1 MFQYLNLNSLF
12 VPPCLTGALMN
23 MELFG
28 SAQESKENKFY
39 FYLDAFRSRQAARAV
54 KITSANWITSKSQG
68 GISTPL

>member
-1 MFQYLNLNSLF
+1 
-12 VPPCLTGALMN
+12 MN

-68 GISTPL
+68 GISTMVEVYIWNINPFQG